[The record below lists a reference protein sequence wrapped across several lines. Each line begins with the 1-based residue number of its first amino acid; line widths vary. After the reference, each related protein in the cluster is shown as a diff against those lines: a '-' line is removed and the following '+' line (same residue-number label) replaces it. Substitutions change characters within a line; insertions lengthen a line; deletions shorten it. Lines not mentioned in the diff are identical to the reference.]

1 VIILHFQQRLLYL
14 KYVKINVGC
23 RIFRFMTLKLLT
35 QWTKMTESAY
45 VNSSLL
51 PVSCIKMATETI
63 GNAQANKS
71 VYIRKNTSL
80 KVSGFR
86 FLTLM
91 QKEQDSGTS
100 CENLSVF

>member
-1 VIILHFQQRLLYL
+1 
-14 KYVKINVGC
+14 
-23 RIFRFMTLKLLT
+23 
-35 QWTKMTESAY
+35 MTESAY

-100 CENLSVF
+100 CENLSVFWRVTFWIMTDHNMAFSSVKL